1 MGIIIRI
8 PENLFFYKLIVAKLQ
23 FMVWAPWALGSSAL
37 GSLGSGLWAL
47 GSGLWAPWALGS
59 GQDVL
64 GSRVYWA
71 PEITGLP
78 GLPNRNL
85 LSVFEVFSP
94 LRQFFKFRIWT
105 KNVSRD
111 CLHNASLKCW

>member
-1 MGIIIRI
+1 
-8 PENLFFYKLIVAKLQ
+8 
-23 FMVWAPWALGSSAL
+23 MV
-37 GSLGSGLWAL
+37 
-47 GSGLWAPWALGS
+47 WAPWALGS

-85 LSVFEVFSP
+85 LSVFEAVKD
-94 LRQFFKFRIWT
+94 LLNRKQI
-105 KNVSRD
+105 
-111 CLHNASLKCW
+111 